1 MKKVTISGAEMKEF
15 WDDQAVWSED
25 TYTEQLTLNINGVDN
40 DDADID
46 KLNPTDVVIVTGGYF
61 CDENTIEPPELV
73 DVIKTWRKKKTT
85 KTLLIEVDAADEDAL
100 LAHIKAFRKAKVI
113 R

>member
-1 MKKVTISGAEMKEF
+1 MKKITLSGAEMKEF
-15 WDDQAVWSED
+15 WDDPSVWNEE
-25 TYTEQLTLNINGVDN
+25 TYTEQLTLNINGIDN
-40 DDADID
+40 DDAEID

-61 CDENTIEPPELV
+61 CDENAVEPPELV
-73 DVIKTWRKKKTT
+73 DVIKAWRKKKTR
-85 KTLLIEVDAADEDAL
+85 KTLVVEFDTADEEAL